1 MMIIIKKKV
10 KRTKKK
16 RERETEHAYLSDT
29 IIAAVIIM

>member
-1 MMIIIKKKV
+1 VKRNKKK
-10 KRTKKK
+10 RE